1 MVDLNTI
8 LSLAIG
14 AQLDNR
20 VRIVAVIV
28 TAVMLGLVLELV
40 RRRRLIERYA
50 LLWMVV
56 ALILLVLA
64 IWNQLLAHV
73 SHAIGIEVPANAL
86 FIAGL
91 GLAFILLLHFSV
103 ITSRL
108 SAETKILAQEVA
120 RLDAEARAARAAAVN
135 GERGADA
142 ERARNHSW
150 RPSGTGATGFEPPPG
165 VPTDGSSVERQ
176 PGSSAST
183 ADQ

>member
-1 MVDLNTI
+1 MLDLSSV
-8 LSLAIG
+8 LSLAAG
-14 AQLDNR
+14 APLDAR

-28 TAVMLGLVLELV
+28 TAVMLGVVLELV

-56 ALILLVLA
+56 ALVLLVLA

-91 GLAFILLLHFSV
+91 GVAFLMLLHFSV

-108 SAETKILAQEVA
+108 SEETKILAQEVA
-120 RLDAEARAARAAAVN
+120 RLDAEARAARAAGTN
-135 GERGADA
+135 GDTANGHGGAA
-142 ERARNHSW
+142 EPEAE
-150 RPSGTGATGFEPPPG
+150 A
-165 VPTDGSSVERQ
+165 Q
-176 PGSSAST
+176 PGSSTST

>member
-1 MVDLNTI
+1 VPDPSSA
-8 LSLAIG
+8 LSLAAG
-14 AQLDNR
+14 TLDSR

-28 TAVMLGLVLELV
+28 TAVMLGIVLELV

-64 IWNQLLAHV
+64 VWNQLLADV

-91 GLAFILLLHFSV
+91 GVAFLMLLHFSV

-108 SAETKILAQEVA
+108 SEETKILAQEVA
-120 RLDAEARAARAAAVN
+120 RLDAEARAARAAKAN
-135 GERGADA
+135 GDGANGHPDPA
-142 ERARNHSW
+142 EPQAEAQS
-150 RPSGTGATGFEPPPG
+150 
-165 VPTDGSSVERQ
+165 
-176 PGSSAST
+176 GSSAST

>member
-1 MVDLNTI
+1 VPDPSSA
-8 LSLAIG
+8 LSLAAG
-14 AQLDNR
+14 TLDSR

-28 TAVMLGLVLELV
+28 TAVMLGIVLELV

-64 IWNQLLAHV
+64 VWNQLLADV

-91 GLAFILLLHFSV
+91 GVAFLMLLHFSV

-108 SAETKILAQEVA
+108 SEETKILAQEVA
-120 RLDAEARAARAAAVN
+120 RLDAEARAARAAKAN
-135 GERGADA
+135 GDGANGHPDPA
-142 ERARNHSW
+142 EPQAEAQS
-150 RPSGTGATGFEPPPG
+150 
-165 VPTDGSSVERQ
+165 
-176 PGSSAST
+176 GSSASS

>member
-1 MVDLNTI
+1 VPDLGSA
-8 LSLAIG
+8 LSLAAG
-14 AQLDNR
+14 TLDSR

-28 TAVMLGLVLELV
+28 TAVMLGIVLELV

-64 IWNQLLAHV
+64 VWNQLLADV

-91 GLAFILLLHFSV
+91 GVAFLMLLHFSV

-108 SAETKILAQEVA
+108 SEETKILAQEVA
-120 RLDAEARAARAAAVN
+120 RLDAEARAARAAKAN
-135 GERGADA
+135 GDGANGHADPA
-142 ERARNHSW
+142 EPHAEAQ
-150 RPSGTGATGFEPPPG
+150 SG
-165 VPTDGSSVERQ
+165 SR
-176 PGSSAST
+176 AST

>member
-1 MVDLNTI
+1 MLDLSSALT
-8 LSLAIG
+8 LA
-14 AQLDNR
+14 AAPLDNR

-28 TAVMLGLVLELV
+28 TAVMLGVVLELV
-40 RRRRLIERYA
+40 RRRRLSERYA
-50 LLWMVV
+50 LLWMGV

-91 GLAFILLLHFSV
+91 AVAFLLLLHFSV

-120 RLDAEARAARAAAVN
+120 RLDAEARAARAARAN
-135 GERGADA
+135 GEAANGHSDAAEPRGEA
-142 ERARNHSW
+142 
-150 RPSGTGATGFEPPPG
+150 
-165 VPTDGSSVERQ
+165 Q

>member
-1 MVDLNTI
+1 MPDLSSI
-8 LSLAIG
+8 LSFAAG
-14 AQLDNR
+14 APLDNR

-73 SHAIGIEVPANAL
+73 SHAVGIEVPANAL

-103 ITSRL
+103 ITTRL
-108 SAETKILAQEVA
+108 SEETKILAQEVA

-135 GERGADA
+135 GEPAPHPSADGPPA
-142 ERARNHSW
+142 ERQ
-150 RPSGTGATGFEPPPG
+150 SG
-165 VPTDGSSVERQ
+165 R
-176 PGSSAST
+176 SAST